1 MDHSHK
7 KHFAKQKKIWT
18 NRSSLLVVASLAVT
32 FCVVIRYLGG
42 IEHATAKPRAKSSQR
57 KQVTVNTKKHGVVA
71 VINQK
76 PIQRSDLA
84 RECINRFGEDVLETL
99 VNKHI
104 LLTECK
110 QRGVVITKEEVE
122 REITSM
128 ANKFGLT
135 VEHWLGM
142 LEDERKIDPR
152 QYRNDII
159 WPTLALRKLAAKSI
173 RVSEDEIKQ
182 AWDSQYGPKV
192 KVRLIALMQKTKADQ
207 IYQQALANPTDFA
220 ELAMDHSQDVN
231 SAPYGGIIPPI
242 RRHMGSPEL
251 EQVAFSLRPG
261 QISRVIHVANQY
273 VILKCEKILAPT
285 EVSKKDFEVVRSR
298 LEARINSEKQ
308 RDMAAETFS
317 ALQNTS
323 QFQNVYNNPNL
334 RQKIPG
340 VAATINGKQI
350 TIRQLAEECILR
362 HGISVLDIE
371 INRQLLQ
378 QELKRRS
385 LDVQQADLHREV
397 ERAARAF
404 GITKND
410 GSPEINSWLK
420 MVTEEQEVTKEIY
433 MSDIVWPT
441 VALKKLVGTRV
452 QVTEEDLRKGFEAN
466 YGERV
471 ECLAIVMS
479 DQRRAQKV
487 WAEAHKS
494 SNEEAF
500 ARLASIHS
508 IEPISRNN
516 DGEVPP
522 IAKFSGQPKVEEA
535 AFGLKPEEISGIIVS
550 GDRYIILRAKGR
562 TQPIVED
569 FTAVRD
575 TLYEDILEKKIR
587 ASMGKE
593 FDRIKESAQIDNFLA
608 GTTQSGH
615 GNKLSSPVRGA
626 AGLRTSPGSIVP
638 VNATQPVS
646 TPRRNR

>member
-1 MDHSHK
+1 MGHSHTKSFVKLK
-7 KHFAKQKKIWT
+7 KLWT
-18 NRSSLLVVASLAVT
+18 NRISLLVIASLAVT

-42 IEHATAKPRAKSSQR
+42 VEHAAAKPRAKSSR
-57 KQVTVNTKKHGVVA
+57 SRQVTVDTKKHGIVA
-71 VINQK
+71 VVNQK
-76 PIQRSDLA
+76 PIQRSELA
-84 RECINRFGEDVLETL
+84 RECINRFGEDVLETI

-104 LLTECK
+104 LLAECK
-110 QRGVVITKEEVE
+110 RRGVEITKEEVE

-128 ANKFGLT
+128 ANKFGIT

-173 RVSEDEIKQ
+173 SIREDEIKQ

-192 KVRLIALMQKTKADQ
+192 KVRLIALMQKAKADQ
-207 IYQQALANPTDFA
+207 IYRQAIANPTDFA
-220 ELAMDHSQDVN
+220 ELAMDHSQDAN
-231 SAPYGGIIPPI
+231 SAPYGGIVPPI

-251 EQVAFSLRPG
+251 EQVAFSLKPG

-285 EVSKKDFEVVRSR
+285 AVSKKDFKVVRSR
-298 LEARINSEKQ
+298 LEARIHSAKQ

-317 ALQNTS
+317 TLQNKS
-323 QFQNVYNNPNL
+323 QFKNVYNNPKL
-334 RQKIPG
+334 RQKLPG
-340 VAATINGKQI
+340 VAATINGKHI

-378 QELKRRS
+378 QELNRRNLS
-385 LDVQQADLHREV
+385 VQQADLHREV
-397 ERAARAF
+397 ERAAQAF

-420 MVTEEQEVTKEIY
+420 MVTEEQGVTKEIY

-441 VALKKLVGTRV
+441 VALKTLIGTRV

-487 WAEAHKS
+487 WAEAQKAP
-494 SNEEAF
+494 NEKTF
-500 ARLASIHS
+500 ARLASIYS

-522 IAKFSGQPKVEEA
+522 IAKFSGQPEVEEA
-535 AFGLKPEEISGIIVS
+535 AFGLKPEDMSGIIVS

-575 TLYEDILEKKIR
+575 TLYEDILEKKLR
-587 ASMGKE
+587 AWMWKE

-608 GTTQSGH
+608 GTTQSGK
-615 GNKLSSPVRGA
+615 GNKLPTAARRGD
-626 AGLRTSPGSIVP
+626 GPRTPPGSVVP

>member
-7 KHFAKQKKIWT
+7 KPSAKRKKFWT
-18 NRSSLLVVASLAVT
+18 NRVSLLVIASLAVT

-42 IEHATAKPRAKSSQR
+42 VEHAVAKPKAKSSR
-57 KQVTVNTKKHGVVA
+57 SRQVTVDTKKHGIVA

-84 RECINRFGEDVLETL
+84 RECMNRFGEDVLETV

-104 LLTECK
+104 LLMECK
-110 QRGVVITKEEVE
+110 RREVVITKEDVE

-128 ANKFGLT
+128 ANKFGIT

-152 QYRNDII
+152 QYRNDVI

-173 RVSEDEIKQ
+173 TISEDEIKQ
-182 AWDSQYGPKV
+182 AWDSKYGPKV
-192 KVRLIALMQKTKADQ
+192 RVRLIALTQKTKADQ
-207 IYQQALANPTDFA
+207 IYRQALANPTDFA
-220 ELAMDHSQDVN
+220 ELAMDHSQDMN
-231 SAPYGGIIPPI
+231 SAPYGGIVPPI

-251 EQVAFSLRPG
+251 EQVAFSLKPG

-273 VILKCEKILAPT
+273 VILKCEKILDPT
-285 EVSKKDFEVVRSR
+285 TVSEKDFKVVRSR
-298 LEARINSEKQ
+298 LEARIHSAKQ

-317 ALQNTS
+317 TLQNTS
-323 QFQNVYNNPNL
+323 QFKNIYNNPIL
-334 RQKIPG
+334 RQKNPG

-371 INRQLLQ
+371 INRMLLQ
-378 QELKRRS
+378 QELKRRNLS
-385 LDVQQADLHREV
+385 VQQADLHREV

-410 GSPEINSWLK
+410 GSPQINSWLK
-420 MVTEEQEVTKEIY
+420 MVTEEQGVTKEIY

-441 VALKKLVGTRV
+441 VALKTLIGTRV
-452 QVTEEDLRKGFEAN
+452 QVMEKDLRKGFEAN

-487 WAEAHKS
+487 WAEAQKDP
-494 SNEEAF
+494 NAKAF

-522 IAKFSGQPKVEEA
+522 IAKFSGQPEVEEA
-535 AFGLKPEEISGIIVS
+535 AFGLKPEEMSGIIVS

-575 TLYEDILEKKIR
+575 TLYEDILEKKLR

-608 GTTQSGH
+608 GTTQSGR
-615 GNKLSSPVRGA
+615 GNKLPATGRRA
-626 AGLRTSPGSIVP
+626 ERPRTPPDSVIP

>member
-7 KHFAKQKKIWT
+7 KPAAKRKTFWT
-18 NRSSLLVVASLAVT
+18 HRVSLLVIASLAVT

-42 IEHATAKPRAKSSQR
+42 VEHAVAKPKAKSSR
-57 KQVTVNTKKHGVVA
+57 NRQVTVDTKKHGIVA

-76 PIQRSDLA
+76 PIQRSELA
-84 RECINRFGEDVLETL
+84 RECMNRFGEDVLET
-99 VNKHI
+99 VANKYI
-104 LLTECK
+104 LLMECK
-110 QRGVVITKEEVE
+110 RREVVITKEEVE
-122 REITSM
+122 REVTSM
-128 ANKFGLT
+128 ANKFGIT

-142 LEDERKIDPR
+142 LEDERKINPR
-152 QYRNDII
+152 QYRNDVI

-173 RVSEDEIKQ
+173 TVSDDEIKQ

-192 KVRLIALMQKTKADQ
+192 KVRLIALTQKTKADQ
-207 IYQQALANPTDFA
+207 IYRQALATPTDFA

-231 SAPYGGIIPPI
+231 SAPYGGLVPPI

-251 EQVAFSLRPG
+251 EQVAFSLKPG

-285 EVSKKDFEVVRSR
+285 TVSEKDFKVVRSR
-298 LEARINSEKQ
+298 LESNIHSAKQ
-308 RDMAAETFS
+308 REMAAETFS
-317 ALQNTS
+317 TLQNKA
-323 QFQNVYNNPNL
+323 QFTNVYNNPNL
-334 RQKIPG
+334 RQKNPG

-350 TIRQLAEECILR
+350 TIRQLAEECLLR

-371 INRQLLQ
+371 INRRLLQ
-378 QELKRRS
+378 QELKRRNLS
-385 LDVQQADLHREV
+385 VQQADLHREV

-410 GSPEINSWLK
+410 GSPQINSWLK
-420 MVTEEQEVTKEIY
+420 MVTEEQGVTKEIY

-441 VALKKLVGTRV
+441 VALKTLIGSRV
-452 QVTEEDLRKGFEAN
+452 QVTEDDLHKGFEAN

-487 WAEAHKS
+487 WAESQKS
-494 SNEEAF
+494 PNAKAF

-522 IAKFSGQPKVEEA
+522 IAKFSGQPEVEEA
-535 AFGLKPEEISGIIVS
+535 AFELKPEEMSGIIVS

-562 TQPIVED
+562 TQPIVKD
-569 FTAVRD
+569 FAAVRD
-575 TLYEDILEKKIR
+575 TLYEDILEKKLR

-593 FDRIKESAQIDNFLA
+593 FDHIKESAQIDNFLA
-608 GTTQSGH
+608 GTTQSGR
-615 GNKLSSPVRGA
+615 GNKIPTADRRAERPG
-626 AGLRTSPGSIVP
+626 TPPGSVIP
-638 VNATQPVS
+638 ATATQPGS